1 MSRSGHRE
9 ALTSRRWASHRW
21 AKAGARQGGRM
32 ALMVSNS
39 PSPKPVFLVN
49 LPLGH
54 VPLDKPPTDTYVRSQ
69 PQGVPN

>member
-1 MSRSGHRE
+1 
-9 ALTSRRWASHRW
+9 
-21 AKAGARQGGRM
+21 M

-69 PQGVPN
+69 PQGSPIDWPVIPVHSSRLVRELPS